1 MKDMSASEGETGRLV
16 FWNRIFRHQRSEAED
31 DDAGRPPLDEAEELR
46 LAWSRYC
53 EVIAELEQGER

>member
-1 MKDMSASEGETGRLV
+1 MSASEGETGRLV
-16 FWNRIFRHQRSEAED
+16 FWKGIFRHQRSGAQD
-31 DDAGRPPLDEAEELR
+31 DDAGQPPLDEAEELR